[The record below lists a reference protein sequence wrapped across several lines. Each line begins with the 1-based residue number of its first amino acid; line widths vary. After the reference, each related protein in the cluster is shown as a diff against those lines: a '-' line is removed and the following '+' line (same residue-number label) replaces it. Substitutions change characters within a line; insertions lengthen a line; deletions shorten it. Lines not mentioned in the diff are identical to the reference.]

1 MGYGEKLKKA
11 TDEGKTEVK
20 SSVLKEEKKTS
31 KVGRKA
37 KPKKEVRSLNIPFSV
52 SQNEK
57 EWIEKQASDLS
68 KQLNIKIS
76 VSAWIRMKALAD
88 MTREED

>member
-1 MGYGEKLKKA
+1 MGYGDKLKKA

-37 KPKKEVRSLNIPFSV
+37 KPKKEVRKLNIPFSV
-52 SQNEK
+52 SENEK

-88 MTREED
+88 MQREED